1 MSYDTPS
8 PSAAHYTGK
17 FFREIFSNK
26 DTGYCVFLYN
36 NGKDV
41 TTVVGTEL
49 PKTDYPITFSGK
61 WVQHKDYGMQ
71 FEADMVVEQVPTGR
85 EDIITFIAKMKIGIG
100 RRKVQRML
108 EIVPET
114 KFWEAVQQTPETFE
128 SIVNADCM
136 ARLQQRVKRLLFMQE
151 IARVCGSDIR
161 IDVNRYKQICSVF
174 KDQLDDIV
182 EMIQEDPYILILAG
196 FTFSELDAF
205 NSKHRRM
212 PADDERRLLGA
223 CLFVLLGG
231 IDQCHSCLPLNEVVE
246 QMASLLRERGA
257 ISSAKCADFL
267 MQADAQQEIAICNS
281 MCYLNR
287 SFEEESTLVN
297 IITELNAIPPS
308 DLNPTL
314 FHGFIKD
321 YEAEKGFQLSEDQ
334 KNAVW
339 TAMTRSVC
347 VITGGPGTGKSTILD
362 AIRACWRSF
371 RPTEQTSLMA
381 PTGRAAVRMTEVTGE
396 YAGTVHSRLQLS
408 IGDSSMK
415 YMKDSGASVI
425 DELVIVDETSMLDQ
439 STSASLVAALKGR
452 FENKPRQHLILVGD
466 PDQLPSVAYGN
477 VLADII
483 ESGVVPV
490 CSLSTVYRQAA
501 DNPII
506 ENSIRIKNGN
516 PDLLWTPTFKAYH
529 NGSELANKVA
539 VRKFFTACVKQY
551 GIENVTLLSPYHQK
565 TDISTN
571 ALNLELQNAINPDMG
586 QPAIQYGKRQ
596 YRLHDWVMMLKN
608 TESLSNGDIGTII
621 EVVNETADKEAGV
634 MVKFENGIKEFFSK
648 ENLSRLDLAYAL
660 TVHKSQGGQYR
671 VVIMILPDKPSKFL
685 QRRVIYTG
693 VTRAKEYFAVF
704 GPQHVL
710 AYAIRNNKYDKR
722 YTGLVLRL
730 RNAHENEQQK
740 AA

>member
-1 MSYDTPS
+1 MSYDTTTRTTE
-8 PSAAHYTGK
+8 HYTGK
-17 FFREIFSNK
+17 FFREIFCNK

-49 PKTDYPITFSGK
+49 PKAEYPVTFSGK

-100 RRKVQRML
+100 RKKVQKML
-108 EIVPET
+108 EIVHET
-114 KFWEAVQQTPETFE
+114 KFWDTVQQTPETFG
-128 SIVNADCM
+128 SIVNSDCM
-136 ARLQQRVKRLLFMQE
+136 TRLQQRVKRLLFMQE
-151 IARVCGSDIR
+151 IARVCGSDLR
-161 IDVNRYKQICSVF
+161 IDVSRYKQICSVF
-174 KDQLDDIV
+174 KDQLDELVD
-182 EMIQEDPYILILAG
+182 MIKENPYILVMAG

-205 NSKHRRM
+205 NSKRSRL
-212 PADDERRLLGA
+212 PAKDDQRLLGA
-223 CLFVLLGG
+223 CLYVLLDG
-231 IDQCHSCLPLNEVVE
+231 IEQCHGCLPINTIVE
-246 QMASLLRERGA
+246 QMVALLKDLGKVDAHDCEE
-257 ISSAKCADFL
+257 FL
-267 MQADAQQEIAICNS
+267 RQADARQEIAICNG

-287 SFEEESTLVN
+287 SFEEESALVN
-297 IITELNAIPPS
+297 ILTELNAVPPS
-308 DLNPTL
+308 DLNPML
-314 FHGFIKD
+314 FHGFIRD

-362 AIRACWRSF
+362 AIRACWKSF
-371 RPTEQTSLMA
+371 RPSEQTSLMA
-381 PTGRAAVRMTEVTGE
+381 PTGRAAVRMTEVTNE
-396 YAGTVHSRLQLS
+396 SACTVHSRLQLA
-408 IGDSSMK
+408 IGDTSMK
-415 YMKDSGASVI
+415 YMKDSGTCMKE
-425 DELVIVDETSMLDQ
+425 ELVIVDETSMLDQ
-439 STSASLVAALKGR
+439 STSAALVTALKGR
-452 FENKPRQHLILVGD
+452 FDKKRQHLILVGD

-483 ESGVVPV
+483 ESGVIPV

-506 ENSIRIKNGN
+506 ENSIRIKNGD
-516 PDLLWTPTFKAYH
+516 PELLWTPTFKAFH
-529 NGSELANKVA
+529 NGSELGNKDA

-551 GIENVTLLSPYHQK
+551 GIENVALLSPYHQK
-565 TDISTN
+565 TEISTN
-571 ALNLELQNAINPDMG
+571 ALNLVLQDAINPDVG
-586 QPAIQYGKRQ
+586 QPAITYGKRQ
-596 YRLHDWVMMLKN
+596 YRLRDWVMMLKN
-608 TESLSNGDIGTII
+608 TESLSNGDIGTIVEI
-621 EVVNETADKEAGV
+621 NHETMDQEAGV
-634 MVKFENGIKEFFSK
+634 TVRFENGITEFFSK

-693 VTRAKEYFAVF
+693 VTRSKELFAVF
-704 GPQHVL
+704 GPRHVL
-710 AYAIRNNKYDKR
+710 SYAIRNNKYDKR

-730 RNAHENEQQK
+730 RDAQERSKENI

>member
-1 MSYDTPS
+1 MSYNTYPTTS
-8 PSAAHYTGK
+8 AHYTGK

-26 DTGYCVFLYN
+26 DTGYCVYLYN

-49 PKTDYPITFSGK
+49 PKADYPVTFSGR
-61 WVQHKDYGMQ
+61 WIQHKDYGMQ
-71 FEADMVVEQVPTGR
+71 FEAEMVVEQVPTSR
-85 EDIITFIAKMKIGIG
+85 EDIITFVAKMKIGIG
-100 RRKVQRML
+100 RRRVQRML
-108 EIVPET
+108 EIVPEA
-114 KFWEAVQQTPETFE
+114 KFWDTVQQAPETFE
-128 SIVNADCM
+128 SVVNEDCM
-136 ARLQQRVKRLLFMQE
+136 TRLQQRVKRLLFMQE
-151 IARVCGSDIR
+151 LARVCGADIR
-161 IDVNRYKQICSVF
+161 IDIARYKQICSVF
-174 KDQLDDIV
+174 KDQLDEIV
-182 EMIQEDPYILILAG
+182 ELIKENPFILVLAG

-205 NSKHRRM
+205 NTKRSHI
-212 PADDERRLLGA
+212 PANDHRRLLGA
-223 CLFVLLGG
+223 CMSVLLEG
-231 IDQCHSCLPLNEVVE
+231 INQCHSCLPLNYVVE
-246 QMASLLRERGA
+246 QMVGLLKERGPINA
-257 ISSAKCADFL
+257 QTCADFL
-267 MQADAQQEIAICNS
+267 KHADAQQDITICCG

-297 IITELNAIPPS
+297 ILTELNAIPPS
-308 DLNPTL
+308 DLNPNL
-314 FHGFIKD
+314 FMGFIQD
-321 YEAEKGFQLSEDQ
+321 YEKEKGFCLSEDQ

-339 TAMTRSVC
+339 TAMTRSIC
-347 VITGGPGTGKSTILD
+347 IITGGPGTGKSTILD
-362 AIRACWRSF
+362 AIRACWKSF
-371 RPTEQTSLMA
+371 RPSEQFSLMA
-381 PTGRAAVRMTEVTGE
+381 PTGRAAVRMTEVTNE
-396 YAGTVHSRLQLS
+396 YASTVHSRLQLN
-408 IGDSSMK
+408 IGNDSMNHMIANDA
-415 YMKDSGASVI
+415 YVT

-439 STSASLVAALKGR
+439 PTSSALVAALKGR
-452 FENKPRQHLILVGD
+452 FENKTRQHLILVGD

-483 ESGVVPV
+483 ESGVIPV

-516 PDLLWTPTFKAYH
+516 PDLLWTPTFKAFH

-539 VRKFFTACVKQY
+539 VRKFFSACVKQY
-551 GIENVTLLSPYHQK
+551 GIENVTLLSPYRQK

-571 ALNLELQNAINPDMG
+571 ALNLELQDAINPDVG

-608 TESLSNGDIGTII
+608 TESLSNGDIGQII
-621 EVVNETADKEAGV
+621 EVVNETADQEAGV
-634 MVKFENGIKEFFSK
+634 IVQFESGVKELFTK

-693 VTRAKEYFAVF
+693 VPRAKEYFAVF
-704 GPQHVL
+704 GPRHVL
-710 AYAIRNNKYDKR
+710 SYAIRNDKYDKR
-722 YTGLVLRL
+722 FTGLVIRL
-730 RNAHENEQQK
+730 RNSNESIAL

>member
-1 MSYDTPS
+1 MYYDTPA
-8 PSAAHYTGK
+8 PTTEHYTGK
-17 FFREIFSNK
+17 FFREIFANK
-26 DTGYCVFLYN
+26 DTGYCVYLYI

-61 WVQHKDYGMQ
+61 WVQHKDYGIQ
-71 FEADMVVEQVPTGR
+71 FEAEMVVEQVPTNR
-85 EDIITFIAKMKIGIG
+85 EDIITFVAKMKIGIS
-100 RRKVQRML
+100 RKKVQRML

-114 KFWEAVQQTPETFE
+114 KFWATVQQAPETFE
-128 SIVNADCM
+128 AIVNTDCM
-136 ARLQQRVKRLLFMQE
+136 SRLQQRVKRLLFMQE

-161 IDVNRYKQICSVF
+161 IDVARYKQICSVF

-182 EMIQEDPYILILAG
+182 EMIKENPYILVTAG
-196 FTFSELDAF
+196 FSFSELDSF
-205 NSKHRRM
+205 NRKHSHI
-212 PADDERRLLGA
+212 PANDARRLLGA
-223 CLFVLLGG
+223 CLSVLLDG
-231 IDQCHSCLPLNEVVE
+231 IDQCHGCLPVNMVIE
-246 QMASLLRERGA
+246 QMVLILRDLGA
-257 ISSAKCADFL
+257 ISASECAEFL
-267 MQADAQQEIAICNS
+267 KQAVARQEIAVCNG
-281 MCYLNR
+281 MYYLNR
-287 SFEEESTLVN
+287 SFEEESALVN
-297 IITELNAIPPS
+297 ILTELNAIPA
-308 DLNPTL
+308 DELNREL
-314 FHGFIKD
+314 FNSFITS
-321 YEAEKGFQLSEDQ
+321 YEKEKGFQLSPDQ

-362 AIRACWRSF
+362 AIRACWSSF
-371 RPTEQTSLMA
+371 RPNEQNTLMA

-396 YAGTVHSRLQLS
+396 TAFTVHSRLQLA
-408 IGDSSMK
+408 IGDASMK
-415 YMKDSGASVI
+415 YMKDSGASVY
-425 DELVIVDETSMLDQ
+425 DALVIVDETSMLDQ
-439 STSASLVAALKGR
+439 STSAALVAALKGR
-452 FENKPRQHLILVGD
+452 YEKTRQHLVLVGD

-516 PDLLWTPTFKAYH
+516 LDLLWTPTFKAYH

-621 EVVNETADKEAGV
+621 EVVSETADKEAGV
-634 MVKFENGIKEFFSK
+634 VVKFENGIKEFFSK

>member
-1 MSYDTPS
+1 MSYDTHT
-8 PSAAHYTGK
+8 AAADHYTGK
-17 FFREIFSNK
+17 FFREVYANK
-26 DTGYCVFLYN
+26 DNGYCVFLYN

-49 PKTDYPITFSGK
+49 PKAEYPITFSGR

-71 FEADMVVEQVPTGR
+71 FEADMVVEQVPTSR
-85 EDIITFIAKMKIGIG
+85 EDIITFVAKMKIGIG
-100 RRKVQRML
+100 RKKVQRML
-108 EIVPET
+108 ELVPET
-114 KFWEAVQQTPETFE
+114 KFWASVQQAPETFE
-128 SIVNADCM
+128 SVVNKDCM
-136 ARLQQRVKRLLFMQE
+136 TRLQQRVKRLLFMQE

-161 IDVNRYKQICSVF
+161 IDITRYKQICSVF
-174 KDQLDDIV
+174 RDQLDEIV
-182 EMIQEDPYILILAG
+182 EMIQTDPYILVSAG
-196 FTFSELDAF
+196 FSFSELDVF
-205 NSKHRRM
+205 NGKHRCM
-212 PADDERRLLGA
+212 PSDDYRRLLGA
-223 CLFVLLGG
+223 CLHVLLDG
-231 IDQCHSCLPLNEVVE
+231 INQCHSCLPFNYVQE
-246 QMASLLRERGA
+246 QMVSLLRERGA
-257 ISSAKCADFL
+257 VSPAFCADFL
-267 MQADAQQEIAICNS
+267 KEADAQQDIAICNG

-308 DLNPTL
+308 DLSPAL
-314 FHGFIKD
+314 FQGFIKD
-321 YEAEKGFQLSEDQ
+321 YEKEKGFQLSEDQ

-347 VITGGPGTGKSTILD
+347 IITGGPGTGKSTILD
-362 AIRACWRSF
+362 AIRACWKSF
-371 RPTEQTSLMA
+371 RPSEQTSLMA

-415 YMKDSGASVI
+415 YMKDSGAYVV

-452 FENKPRQHLILVGD
+452 FENKTRQHLILVGD

-516 PDLLWTPTFKAYH
+516 PDLLWTPTFKGYH

-551 GIENVTLLSPYHQK
+551 GIENVALLSPYHKK
-565 TDISTN
+565 TEICNN
-571 ALNLELQNAINPDMG
+571 ALNLELQNAINPDVG

-608 TESLSNGDIGTII
+608 TDCLSNGDIGTVI
-621 EVVNETADKEAGV
+621 EVVSETADQEAGV
-634 MVKFENGIKEFFSK
+634 VVRFENGIKEFFSK

-660 TVHKSQGGQYR
+660 TVHKSQGAQYR

-704 GPQHVL
+704 GPRHVL
-710 AYAIRNNKYDKR
+710 AYAIRNDKYDKR

-730 RNAHENEQQK
+730 RNAHKSNDQK